1 MPHHRQKGTTMLEK
15 QIMPLMEDASDTGG
29 NTAIAEEVTEQPQAE
44 AEMAEAQPQATET
57 QTEAEKLQKLKI
69 NYMGEEREIDLEE
82 AKTLAQKGMNYDP
95 VQQKWEAS
103 KATISKFEE
112 IARKAGFVDA
122 DGHGDLVEYQNAADE
137 QLKAM
142 EIERLTQG
150 VEIPPELAEELYI
163 SRQERAERQAEKE
176 RQAIEGNRQRE
187 FTDLLDF
194 YKDIHGKDLDPAT
207 TTLPKEVWQEGIP
220 PKLAYAEYLAKE
232 LVKEK
237 SIEQANADNAG
248 ISPGSVTG
256 HGAGAEKEFFTSEE
270 LDRLS
275 QKDLENPAIF
285 DKAMKSLKKIGG

>member
-1 MPHHRQKGTTMLEK
+1 
-15 QIMPLMEDASDTGG
+15 
-29 NTAIAEEVTEQPQAE
+29 
-44 AEMAEAQPQATET
+44 
-57 QTEAEKLQKLKI
+57 
-69 NYMGEEREIDLEE
+69 
-82 AKTLAQKGMNYDP
+82 MNYDP

-163 SRQERAERQAEKE
+163 SRQERAERQAEKRTTSNSRE
-176 RQAIEGNRQRE
+176 TAREE

-194 YKDIHGKDLDPAT
+194 YKEIHGKDLDPAT